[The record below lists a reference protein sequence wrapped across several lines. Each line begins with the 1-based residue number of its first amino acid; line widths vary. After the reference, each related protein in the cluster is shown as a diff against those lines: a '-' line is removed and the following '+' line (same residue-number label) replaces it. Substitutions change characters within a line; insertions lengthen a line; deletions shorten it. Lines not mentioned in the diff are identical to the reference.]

1 MSEWSAVQ
9 EPMLRYSHAI
19 GWQPLKPAEAEK
31 LRGGP
36 AGLFLTEVLT
46 AKLLALNPGVLDAGR
61 AAEVVRRLRLLP
73 ATLEGNREALAWVR
87 GERSVYVPAEQRE
100 RAVRLLEFD
109 DPDLTANAYHVTPEW
124 RHENP
129 AHHNRA
135 DVVYLINGLPVAV
148 SELKNAAKKDGIAE
162 GIQQVR
168 RYHQQTPEMLL
179 WPQVFGVSELLALWY
194 GVTWNHAR
202 KNIHNWKDDAPAARS
217 YEQKVRGFFDPH
229 RVLRVLRE
237 YVLFLEKEDVLTK
250 VLLRQHQ
257 TAAVE
262 KAVRRA
268 HDPDRQRGLL
278 WHTQGSGKTLTMI
291 AIARHLLRGSLFG
304 DKPTVLLLLDRNE
317 LESQTVGN
325 LVAAGFADP
334 RVARTR
340 RDLQKLLADDARG
353 LLVALIHKFEDMPAS
368 LNLRASIVVLVDEAH
383 RTTGGNLGTYL
394 LAAIPNATFLGFTG
408 TPVDNLAHGRGTF
421 KVFGPDDPQGYLHK
435 YSIGESIEDGTTV
448 RLHYQLAPSELRVD
462 RDTLEKQFLSLTEAE
477 GVADQEEVDAIL
489 SRAVSLK
496 ELLKAEQRVGNIARF
511 VARHF
516 QENVQP
522 LGYKAFLVAPDREGC
537 AFYKQALDNYLPAD
551 YSTVVISAAHN
562 DDELLKQY
570 YLTEPQEKDV
580 RKAFLQRGGHPQI
593 LIVTE
598 KLLTGFDAPLLY
610 CLYLDKPMRDH
621 ALLQTIARVNRPYE
635 DDNRQ
640 AKPCGLVLDFVGIF
654 ERLEKALAFD
664 SDLVASVI
672 ENVDVL
678 KDLFGR
684 LLSEPG
690 SQYLPLARG
699 WTDKEKERAIAAFA
713 DQQARQ
719 QLFRFYRQLSNLYE
733 ILSPDAFLRPYL
745 QDYEALGML
754 YVLIRNA
761 YNAGPYVDKELT
773 AKTRALLREH
783 TTVSALALP
792 HQIHR
797 LGPTELA
804 ALKASPDD
812 DHVKVLNLRKA
823 LAAAVGAERDQNPF
837 VAGIGERAENL
848 VQLYEDRQLTTQEV
862 LAAFIAL
869 TQEKL
874 SGTEEQRALGLDG
887 NQYAIFGIIRP
898 VLPTVQPAQASAL
911 DALFRQYP
919 HANWD
924 EEQARTL
931 RSALYRALAPVVGA
945 AKMIDVAGK
954 LLKLVRLKADGAS
967 PVPTAG
973 NYPLTNE

>member
-1 MSEWSAVQ
+1 
-9 EPMLRYSHAI
+9 MLRYSQAI
-19 GWQPLKPAEAEK
+19 GWQPLKPAEADK

-36 AGLFLTEVLT
+36 AGLFLTNVLT
-46 AKLLALNPGVLDAGR
+46 ERLLQLNPGVLDAGR

-73 ATLEGNREALAWVR
+73 ATLEGNREALAWLR
-87 GERSVYVPAEQRE
+87 GERSVFVPAEKRE
-100 RAVRLLEFD
+100 RAVRLIEFD
-109 DPDLTANAYHVTPEW
+109 DPDLTRNTYHVTPEW

-129 AHHNRA
+129 AYHNRA

-168 RYHQQTPEMLL
+168 RYHNETPEMLL

-202 KNIHNWKDDAPAARS
+202 KNIHNWKDDAPEAVS
-217 YEQKVRGFFDPH
+217 YEQKVRGFFAPA

-257 TAAVE
+257 TVAVE
-262 KAVRRA
+262 KAVARA

-291 AIARHLLRGSLFG
+291 AIARHLINGSLFG

-317 LESQTVGN
+317 LEGQTVGN
-325 LVAAGFADP
+325 LVAAGFQDP
-334 RVARTR
+334 RVARNK
-340 RDLQKLLADDARG
+340 RDLQQLLTDDARG
-353 LLVALIHKFEDMPAS
+353 LIVAMIHKFDDIPAS

-383 RTTGGNLGTYL
+383 RTTGGDLGTYL

-435 YSIGESIEDGTTV
+435 YSIGESITDGTTV
-448 RLHYQLAPSELRVD
+448 RLHYQLAPADLRVD

-477 GVADQEEVDAIL
+477 GVADQDEVDAIL
-489 SRAVSLK
+489 SRAVNLK
-496 ELLKAEQRVGNIARF
+496 ELLKAPSRVSQIAAF

-516 QENVQP
+516 RENVQP

-537 AFYKQALDNYLPAD
+537 AFYKQALDQHLPPEW
-551 YSTVVISAAHN
+551 STVVISAAHN
-562 DDELLKQY
+562 DDELLKRH
-570 YLTEPQEKDV
+570 YLTEPQERDV
-580 RKAFLQRGGHPQI
+580 RKAFLQCGGNPQI

-635 DDNRQ
+635 DENGQ

-664 SDLVASVI
+664 SDIVASVI

-684 LLSEPG
+684 LLSEQG
-690 SQYLPLARG
+690 AAYLPLARG
-699 WTDKEKERAIAAFA
+699 WTDKDKERAIAAFA
-713 DQQARQ
+713 DKETRK
-719 QLFRFYRQLSNLYE
+719 QLFEFYRQLSNLYE

-745 QDYEALGML
+745 KEYEALGML

-761 YNAGPYVDKELT
+761 YNAGPYVDQDLT

-783 TTVSALALP
+783 TSVSALELP
-792 HQIHR
+792 HQIHV
-797 LGPTELA
+797 LGPAELA
-804 ALKASPDD
+804 ALKDNTDD

-848 VQLYEDRQLTTQEV
+848 AQLYEDRQLTTQEV
-862 LAAFIAL
+862 LAAFLVL

-874 SGTEEQRALGLDG
+874 NGAEERRALGLDG
-887 NQYAIFGIIRP
+887 NQYAIYGVVRQA
-898 VLPTVQPAQASAL
+898 LPTAKPAQAIAL

-924 EEQARTL
+924 GEQERIL
-931 RSALYRALAPVVGA
+931 RSALYRSLSPVVGA
-945 AKMIDVAGK
+945 AKIIEVAGK
-954 LLKLVRLKADGAS
+954 LLKLVRVLSIDNPMGSAAAS
-967 PVPTAG
+967 YSVSDD
-973 NYPLTNE
+973 